1 MISFLIGLF
10 LFALDNTI
18 VADVQPAI
26 VDRFQSVDKISW
38 LATGFFMA
46 AAGTTVS
53 LISSNCS
60 FRSSF
65 RPIRHDLSSEVV
77 LYLQRLTI

>member
-18 VADVQPAI
+18 VANIQPAI
-26 VDRFQSVDKISW
+26 VNEFQSVDKISW

-46 AAGTTVS
+46 AAGNICRKI
-53 LISSNCS
+53 L
-60 FRSSF
+60 F
-65 RPIRHDLSSEVV
+65 
-77 LYLQRLTI
+77 

>member
-26 VDRFQSVDKISW
+26 VNEFQAVDKISW

-46 AAGTTVS
+46 AAGT
-53 LISSNCS
+53 N
-60 FRSSF
+60 
-65 RPIRHDLSSEVV
+65 HDNVFSD
-77 LYLQRLTI
+77 RL